1 MKPTI
6 KAVIFDM
13 GGVLVR
19 CVKPEIRAELGK
31 PYGLTREQLETKVFV
46 NPVAQLASVGKVSDD
61 DLWQHIGKTIGVP
74 PAELGKFRETFWSAD
89 NVDDDLVKV
98 IKALRKRY
106 KTGLLSNAWIDA
118 RHSLTTKY
126 PHMME
131 SFDVSVFSA
140 EVGMVKPDEAFY
152 HWILE
157 RLGVQPTQAVFVD
170 DFVENIEAA
179 KALGIHAI
187 RFVSAEQTIA
197 DLRQVVRW

>member
-1 MKPTI
+1 MKPDI

-31 PYGLTREQLETKVFV
+31 PYGLTREQLETRVFV
-46 NPVAQLASVGKVSDD
+46 NPVAQLASVGKASVD
-61 DLWQHIGKTIGVP
+61 DLWQHIGQLVGVP
-74 PAELGKFRETFWSAD
+74 PAELSRFRETFWSAD
-89 NVDDDLVKV
+89 DVNNELVGV

-118 RHSLTTKY
+118 RQSLTTQY
-126 PHMME
+126 PHMMD

-140 EVGMVKPDEAFY
+140 EVGMVKPDAVFY

-157 RLGVQPTQAVFVD
+157 RLKVEPAQAVFVD
-170 DFVENIEAA
+170 DFIENIEAA

-187 RFVSAEQTIA
+187 RFTSNEQALA
-197 DLRQVVRW
+197 DLRQVVAW